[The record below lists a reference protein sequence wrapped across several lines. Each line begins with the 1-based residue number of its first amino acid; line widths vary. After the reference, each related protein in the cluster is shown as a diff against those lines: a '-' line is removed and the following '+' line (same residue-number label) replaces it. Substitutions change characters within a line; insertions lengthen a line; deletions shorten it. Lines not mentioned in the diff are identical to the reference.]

1 MQQATADP
9 RVHRR
14 HSYTQRQV
22 WLSLCGAPGSW
33 STQGFVWALQTSP
46 VGMGF
51 DSKCNFAPPTIL
63 LGLWMRGIFVCV
75 CGIQHSPVDGHSAAS
90 CNSGV
95 LTGEDAH
102 IPLFCHIVVLTT
114 NCGNFLKIW
123 ECQFI
128 LPASWETC
136 KRVKKQQLELDMK
149 QPTGSK
155 LGKEY
160 LKATYYHPACL
171 TYMQSTSWKCQ
182 TRWSSCWNQDCWKKP
197 Q

>member
-1 MQQATADP
+1 MPDTLRPHELQPP
-9 RVHRR
+9 RL
-14 HSYTQRQV
+14 
-22 WLSLCGAPGSW
+22 LSPWDFPGKDTEVGCHFLFQGIF
-33 STQGFVWALQTSP
+33 STLGSNQGVSCTEGRFFTNWA
-46 VGMGF
+46 
-51 DSKCNFAPPTIL
+51 IL
-63 LGLWMRGIFVCV
+63 L
-75 CGIQHSPVDGHSAAS
+75 
-90 CNSGV
+90 
-95 LTGEDAH
+95 LTTT
-102 IPLFCHIVVLTT
+102 ITT

-182 TRWSSCWNQDCWKKP
+182 TRWSSCWNQDCWKKH